1 MTAIIVP
8 ELGEGIEKVTIACWH
23 VSVGESV
30 KEGDDM
36 VELVTDKATFNIAAS
51 QSGVLK
57 KINAREGQEVPIGAS
72 VGMIE

>member
-1 MTAIIVP
+1 MEQIIVP

-23 VSVGESV
+23 VHVGDTV
-30 KEGDDM
+30 KEGDDL

-51 QSGVLK
+51 SSGILK
-57 KINAREGQEVPIGAS
+57 KINIQEGQEVPIGSS